1 MMQHPEQT
9 LSMYDF
15 GGILKV
21 AHQRGLSPQNITS
34 GFQKYG
40 IFPFDRHIFTHA
52 DFLGIYITD

>member
-1 MMQHPEQT
+1 
-9 LSMYDF
+9 MYDF

-52 DFLGIYITD
+52 DFLGTYITD